1 MVDRQ
6 ANKPEIAGQ
15 KRSIKLAPAIGDWTT
30 YRPPK
35 ILVKKV
41 KSGLYGFDRL
51 SKEELNLVLL
61 LHYRFIENFLKQL
74 KIDLKLGVEIY
85 SVQVEQTTYLNFLR
99 TLNSAL
105 VQAKVI
111 LNDLNDPV
119 SFFVDLHLANTL
131 INHSLGSHDIEPINR
146 GLTESEG
153 VVFSTL
159 FNENLASYAAVFE
172 QIFEPSS
179 FSLIGSPDITI
190 DPSINTSATFVVF
203 SAEVSLADN
212 PPGKIL
218 IGYLGSTIKTLIE
231 RYRQK
236 EKGKEMNFA
245 RLIPLLLSRI
255 GIPTTITLGQTTLTT
270 REIRQLEVGDVVSL
284 DAAINSAIQMSIG
297 KKIKI
302 FGQPGIKDKKI
313 SLRLS
318 GMGEEAMLIAPPAM
332 VEEKKAPEKKT
343 EEIFSPSAGIEAPSI
358 STEETEEIA
367 EEKEENIFEEFPEE
381 GLEEEYSEEEFPE
394 EAYREEVLPEEEFNA
409 EEGSEEKL

>member
-1 MVDRQ
+1 MAERQ

-61 LHYRFIENFLKQL
+61 LHSRFVENLLKQL
-74 KIDLKLGVEIY
+74 KIDLKLGVEFY
-85 SVQVEQTTYLNFLR
+85 SMQVEQTTYLNFLR

-105 VQAKVI
+105 VQSKVGI
-111 LNDLNDPV
+111 HGLNEPV

-131 INHSLGSHDIEPINR
+131 INYSLGGHDIEPINR

-153 VVFSTL
+153 IVFSTL
-159 FNENLASYAAVFE
+159 FSEHLPDYAAAFD
-172 QIFEPSS
+172 QIFEPSA

-190 DPSINTSATFVVF
+190 DSSINTSSTFVVF

-218 IGYLGSTIKTLIE
+218 IGYLGSTLKTLIE
-231 RYRQK
+231 SYQQR
-236 EKGKEMNFA
+236 EKGKVLNFA
-245 RLIPLLLSRI
+245 RLVPLLLSRI
-255 GIPTTITLGQTTLTT
+255 NIPTTITLGRTTLTT
-270 REIRQLEVGDVVSL
+270 REIKQLEIGDVVSL
-284 DAAINSAIQMSIG
+284 DASINSAIQLTIG
-297 KKIKI
+297 KKFKL
-302 FGQPGIKDKKI
+302 FGQPGVKDKKI

-318 GMGEEAMLIAPPAM
+318 GVGEEGMFIAPPAM
-332 VEEKKAPEKKT
+332 VEEKKAPEKRA
-343 EEIFSPSAGIEAPSI
+343 EEIPAPPPAAETPAPFGEESAAKE
-358 STEETEEIA
+358 

-381 GLEEEYSEEEFPE
+381 EIEEEYNEEEFPE
-394 EAYREEVLPEEEFNA
+394 EEYTEESPAEEFPA
-409 EEGSEEKL
+409 EESGEEKL